1 LQLQG
6 VVAHLKEESK
16 VAKRAASITKKQ
28 TQKRLKSLSGK
39 VIHVQNYKMNLAAE
53 REENM
58 DLETGIGQVREDLEA
73 AEELLARVQAKAR
86 AATNSLNAARP
97 RAAASPQQPMM
108 GPLLPEDAKKAFRQ
122 HRNKVNYN
130 KNQIL
135 NVLNGSCGGDPEV
148 IRDVLLQLFKTEAV
162 KQALA
167 DDNDPMVA
175 LMAIEFVSNVK
186 EVLALLKQHLARRE
200 QWQAYQSIMSA
211 VVPENW
217 RDSQFNA
224 EQWRKLIRTSK
235 KALRSAQLRR
245 RAAMSDSSQPLH
257 VSNRKQR
264 RDAKLSDSKY
274 IKAVEKW

>member
-1 LQLQG
+1 
-6 VVAHLKEESK
+6 
-16 VAKRAASITKKQ
+16 
-28 TQKRLKSLSGK
+28 
-39 VIHVQNYKMNLAAE
+39 
-53 REENM
+53 
-58 DLETGIGQVREDLEA
+58 
-73 AEELLARVQAKAR
+73 
-86 AATNSLNAARP
+86 
-97 RAAASPQQPMM
+97 
-108 GPLLPEDAKKAFRQ
+108 
-122 HRNKVNYN
+122 
-130 KNQIL
+130 
-135 NVLNGSCGGDPEV
+135 
-148 IRDVLLQLFKTEAV
+148 VLLQLFKTEAV

-186 EVLALLKQHLARRE
+186 EVMALLKQHSARRE
-200 QWQAYQSIMSA
+200 QWQDYQSIMSA